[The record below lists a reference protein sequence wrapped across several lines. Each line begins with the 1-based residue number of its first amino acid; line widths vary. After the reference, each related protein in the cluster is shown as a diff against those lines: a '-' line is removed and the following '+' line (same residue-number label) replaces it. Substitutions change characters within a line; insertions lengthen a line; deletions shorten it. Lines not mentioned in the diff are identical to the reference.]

1 MFGKRFSKTIWTALV
16 CFIVHWRSA
25 SKSKYQQQQAIG
37 DVRRRVIAVFCF
49 CLHKI
54 STQRRIQN
62 ITTSA
67 NIFPVSSWVL
77 AKLQHT
83 HTYIHTMNS
92 VNLCKRKY
100 ASVSVVRKAEYSG
113 KRLSKQRPPTHTYL
127 YITYIVEPNN
137 GPLNHNN
144 NNVLNGNLS
153 PATVLKQRRCA
164 DNSQ

>member
-1 MFGKRFSKTIWTALV
+1 MQARANINNNKRLAMFVGVLLL
-16 CFIVHWRSA
+16 CFAFVHT
-25 SKSKYQQQQAIG
+25 K
-37 DVRRRVIAVFCF
+37 
-49 CLHKI
+49 L
-54 STQRRIQN
+54 STQRRIEN

-67 NIFPVSSWVL
+67 NIFPVSNWVL
-77 AKLQHT
+77 AKLQYT

-137 GPLNHNN
+137 GELNHNN
-144 NNVLNGNLS
+144 NNVLNENLS